1 MMNLK
6 TDTLYF
12 EIKTVIENAR
22 TRAYKAINS
31 AMVQAY
37 WHIGRLIVEADQKGE
52 TKAEYG
58 KALIK
63 ELSKRLTHDFGKG
76 FTTTNLKYMRQFYLT
91 FPISHALRDKSDVNT
106 LHPEL
111 SWTHYRL
118 MLKVENPKA
127 RRFYI
132 QECIESKWSTRQLE
146 RQINSFYYERLLSS
160 QNKQAVREEAETKA
174 ITLRPE
180 NIIKDPYVL
189 EFLDLKENSVFL
201 EKDLEEAL
209 IGKLQAFLLELG
221 KGFAF
226 VARQQRITADGE
238 HFYVDLVFYNYLL
251 KCFVLIDLK
260 LGKLTHQDI
269 GQMDFY
275 VRYYENEIKTE
286 TDHPTIG
293 IILCS
298 EKNETIVKYSVLKE
312 SQQLFASQYK
322 LYLPTEE
329 VISDG
334 IEKDFPFLRISQN
347 DVFQNLFILLE
358 HSGNCIGI
366 HENIC

>member
-1 MMNLK
+1 MNLK
-6 TDTLYF
+6 TETIYN
-12 EIKTVIENAR
+12 EIKTFLENAR
-22 TRAYKAINS
+22 TQAYKAINS
-31 AMVQAY
+31 AMVLRLLE
-37 WHIGRLIVEADQKGE
+37 IGRLIVEQEQNGE
-52 TKAEYG
+52 AKSKYG
-58 KALIK
+58 QALIK

-76 FTTTNLKYMRQFYLT
+76 FTVTNLKYMRQFYLT
-91 FPISHALRDKSDVNT
+91 FPISHAVRDQSDMSALR
-106 LHPEL
+106 PEL

-118 MLKVENPKA
+118 LLKVENPRA
-127 RRFYI
+127 RNFYI
-132 QECIESKWSTRQLE
+132 QECIESNWSTRQLE

-160 QNKQAVREEAETKA
+160 QNKQVVREEAETKA

-189 EFLDLKENSVFL
+189 EFLDLKENSQFL

-226 VARQQRITADGE
+226 VARQRRITADGE

-275 VRYYENEIKTE
+275 VRYYEGKIRTE
-286 TDHPTIG
+286 TDRPTIG

-298 EKNETIVKYSVLKE
+298 EKNETIVKYSVLE
-312 SQQLFASQYK
+312 DSQQLFASKYK

-329 VISDG
+329 
-334 IEKDFPFLRISQN
+334 EL
-347 DVFQNLFILLE
+347 
-358 HSGNCIGI
+358 I
-366 HENIC
+366 HELESELLQLKLEKSDC